1 MEHNINPFIR
11 SAATLSLGSA
21 VRLEASKL
29 VNTWF
34 LNLFFMLFCTI
45 CNQKK
50 NKKNASYVNTCPG

>member
-11 SAATLSLGSA
+11 SSATLSLGSA

-34 LNLFFMLFCTI
+34 LKFIFLCYSVQFGT
-45 CNQKK
+45 K
-50 NKKNASYVNTCPG
+50 KKNASYVNTCPG